1 MNVRVSARAGARLIA
16 LDLDGTLED
25 SRADMVAAV
34 QRLRRAWSLP
44 VRSDEALR
52 PHVNR
57 GMAHLYRSCFDDYL
71 DAAPAERADASA
83 GRADAR
89 LAEVRDAYEAD
100 YLAHIVDQ
108 TRLYPGMEAALSA
121 LAELGHLAVV
131 TNKPERLSRA
141 LLEALGVLHH
151 FAAVIGGDSCAEAK
165 PSPMPLAVAARACGI
180 EAEAGARAGRVFM
193 IGDSAGDLR
202 CGRTFGATVIW
213 CAWGYAAEPGDMAPD
228 HIAHKPD
235 ELPALVRGA
244 RA

>member
-1 MNVRVSARAGARLIA
+1 MNVSGNVRASACLIA

-44 VRSDEALR
+44 ARPDEALR

-57 GMAHLYRSCFDDYL
+57 GMEQLYRSCFDDYL
-71 DAAPAERADASA
+71 ADAPAE
-83 GRADAR
+83 RADAR

-141 LLEALGVLHH
+141 LLEALGVLHR

-165 PSPMPLAVAARACGI
+165 PSPMPLAAAARACGI
-180 EAEAGARAGRVFM
+180 EAEAGTRAGRVFM
-193 IGDSAGDLR
+193 IGDSAGDIR
-202 CGRTFGATVIW
+202 CGRAFGATVIW
-213 CAWGYAAEPGDMAPD
+213 CAWGYVAEPGDMAPD
-228 HIAHKPD
+228 HMARMPD